1 MYFFLVFPILCNFIK
16 QILAGSTK
24 SVSFLTMGIMT
35 SSLKNAILVVYV
47 HCYPA
52 EPDDWKTKH
61 ALRKQGYIKPEAD
74 EIQSERVQGEIC
86 ENTWGSEI

>member
-1 MYFFLVFPILCNFIK
+1 M
-16 QILAGSTK
+16 
-24 SVSFLTMGIMT
+24 
-35 SSLKNAILVVYV
+35 YV

-61 ALRKQGYIKPEAD
+61 ALRKQGYIKPEAH

-86 ENTWGSEI
+86 EALGKVRFRLGFEKVDNAE